1 VTKHSLT
8 PLSDPNFDFEAWKNK
23 HLHAS
28 EEAAARWVKAVKAEY
43 STSEAVKFAAVGYW

>member
-1 VTKHSLT
+1 VAKHSLT

-28 EEAAARWVKAVKAEY
+28 EEVGARWVKAVKAKY
-43 STSEAVKFAAVGYW
+43 DPSGDVKFAAIGYW